1 MARNKYP
8 EQTLEQ
14 ILKVSTLIFTE
25 KGYEKT
31 SIQDIIDALGMSKG
45 AVYHHFRSKED
56 ILKAVMDKE
65 LGRAEQLLAR
75 LIAETEAPNAR
86 EKLIQILEQMI
97 LDSGLQQ
104 QSMDHILSAQIKNPQ
119 FVLEGLKKGVQR
131 DAIIIAELMLQGKQ
145 DGSLQVEQ
153 PLECAE
159 VFLLL
164 TNIWINPLL
173 FERNREETV
182 SRLHFVQRMMKGLG
196 ADIVS
201 DLLIQSITERHAQA
215 DSYRNTNQQINL

>member
-14 ILKVSTLIFTE
+14 ILQVSTRIFTE

-45 AVYHHFRSKED
+45 AVYHHFKSKED
-56 ILKAVMDKE
+56 ILKSVMDKE
-65 LGRAEQLLAR
+65 LGRTESLLAR

-86 EKLIQILEQMI
+86 EKLIRILEQMI
-97 LDSGLQQ
+97 LDPGRQLESLDQ
-104 QSMDHILSAQIKNPQ
+104 ILSAQIKNPQ
-119 FVLEGLKKGVQR
+119 FLLAGMRKGVQK
-131 DAIIIAELMLQGKQ
+131 DALIIADLMLQGKQ
-145 DGSLQVEQ
+145 DGSIDVEQ

-173 FERNREETV
+173 FERNQEQTV
-182 SRLHFVQRMMKGLG
+182 SRLHFLQQLMRGLG

-201 DLLIQSITERHAQA
+201 DQLIQSIAERHAQA
-215 DSYRNTNQQINL
+215 EGYTNVDQLSSL

>member
-14 ILKVSTLIFTE
+14 ILHVSTAIFTE

-65 LGRAEQLLAR
+65 LGRAENLLAR
-75 LIAETEAPNAR
+75 LIAETAAPNAR
-86 EKLIQILEQMI
+86 EKLVRILEQMI
-97 LDSGLQQ
+97 LDPGRQQ
-104 QSMDHILSAQIKNPQ
+104 ESMDQILSAHIKNPQ
-119 FVLEGLKKGVQR
+119 FVLAGMKKGVQR
-131 DAIIIAELMLQGKQ
+131 DALIIADIMLQGKQ

-173 FERNREETV
+173 FERNREQTV
-182 SRLHFVQRMMKGLG
+182 SRLHFLQQLMKGLG

-201 DLLIQSITERHAQA
+201 DLLIQSIAERHAQA
-215 DSYRNTNQQINL
+215 DGYRKADY